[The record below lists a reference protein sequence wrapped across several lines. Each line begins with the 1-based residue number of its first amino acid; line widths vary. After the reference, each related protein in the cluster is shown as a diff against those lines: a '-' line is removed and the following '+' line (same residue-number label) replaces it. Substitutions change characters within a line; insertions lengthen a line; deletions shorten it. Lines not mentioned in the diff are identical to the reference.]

1 MELSN
6 RVKTMKG
13 SVTMQITALAES
25 MKRDGKNVIVLAAGQ
40 PDFPTPDFI
49 KDAGKEAID
58 TNQTRYTA
66 ADGTIELKNAID
78 QKFKRDNNLDYS
90 MDEIIVSSGGK
101 HVIFN
106 AVLALL
112 NPGDEAIIPT
122 PYWVS
127 YPSMVELADGVPVYL
142 DTTLDDLFLINPETL
157 KRAITEK
164 TKLLFLN
171 SPSNPTGT
179 MYSKELLIEI
189 GKICLNNGVT
199 ILSDELYE
207 YLTYDGEAAHA
218 IASLDPAFRDITITI
233 NGLSKAFAMTGWRI
247 GYAGGPKEIIR
258 AMARYQSHSTSNASS
273 ISQYAGVTALS
284 KTKEEL
290 SDIFEVFAERR
301 DMAFNRISKM
311 PNIETFNPKGAFYIF
326 PKVSQYYGTKYKD
339 FEITDSLSFCSFM
352 LEEMLISP
360 VPGVAFG
367 NDDHVRISYALGTEE
382 LKVGLDRFEE
392 GLKKLS

>member
-207 YLTYDGEAAHA
+207 YLTYDGEAAYA

-247 GYAGGPKEIIR
+247 GYAGGPKEVIR

-339 FEITDSLSFCSFM
+339 YEITDSLSFCSFM